1 MDIQMTHE
9 LIMTSQNAQVYPH
22 RYNHLNFANRDRKA
36 STMTPAATEITPT
49 SEHSF
54 DHAEMKDLMEK
65 WDADGGATATT
76 YEDDGRTGSDY
87 HLDYDDALEKYRR
100 SINPGSNEID
110 HILLGTSDFDKA
122 MELFQELT
130 GDEPVMVVSLNGL
143 GTKSARL
150 AFESCAFLEIVGPD
164 PKQGSTP
171 MGDKLKEALP
181 SDGTLVPL
189 HYAVRHDEATTTLKK
204 TTRPEL
210 GYSVGQVSMVAKDKG
225 MPWKWD
231 MIFLENHTDGGLAP
245 IFTHWG
251 EATHGAAKLPIM
263 GKLTE
268 VIVQAPIDNKVHD
281 LIRTTDGV
289 AVRSGSPKLEFTFT
303 SKKGE
308 HTFTSEAPI
317 GISFP
322 PVGGLN
328 PEAKK
333 EC

>member
-1 MDIQMTHE
+1 MSPAGAPDTD
-9 LIMTSQNAQVYPH
+9 LIA
-22 RYNHLNFANRDRKA
+22 
-36 STMTPAATEITPT
+36 
-49 SEHSF
+49 SEHSSQF
-54 DHAEMKDLMEK
+54 DPKEMEDLMDK
-65 WDADGGATATT
+65 WNKGGMMGSSDDDASVS
-76 YEDDGRTGSDY
+76 EGSDY
-87 HLDYDDALEKYRR
+87 HLDYDDALEQYRR
-100 SINPGSNEID
+100 TLQPGSNEID

-122 MELFQELT
+122 MELFKELT

-171 MGDKLKEALP
+171 MGDKLKETLP

-204 TTRPEL
+204 TTLPEL
-210 GYSVGQVSMVAKDKG
+210 GYSVDQVTMVAKDKG

-231 MIFLENHTDGGLAP
+231 MIFLENHSDGGLAP

-263 GKLTE
+263 GKLTD

-289 AVRSGSPKLEFTFT
+289 TVRSGSPKLEFTFT

-333 EC
+333 GC